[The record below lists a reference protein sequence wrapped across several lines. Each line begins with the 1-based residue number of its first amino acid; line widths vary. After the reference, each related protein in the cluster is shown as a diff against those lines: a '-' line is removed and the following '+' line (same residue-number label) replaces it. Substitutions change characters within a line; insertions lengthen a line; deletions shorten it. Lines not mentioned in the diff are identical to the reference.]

1 MKRSDLSATGS
12 TKLERVTLCF
22 GILPFAVLLLVA
34 PPLWA
39 QAPEANA
46 AGGQEESDN
55 QEDPKTEDPKTVED
69 VLENSDRI
77 DGLFTLYRDRKT
89 GDLRMLLSTDQLDR
103 SYLYFTYA
111 ENGVPAAGRFRG
123 AFGVNRA
130 KVFRISRFF
139 DRVEFVIE
147 NSNFYFDP
155 AKAISRASDA
165 NISHAVAADLKIEAE
180 DEDEGMLLINANSL
194 FMTEAFNPVAP
205 LPNPQR
211 PAHESFRVGSLD
223 ASKTKI
229 REVRNYP
236 ENTDVVVEYVYKN
249 EQPYVGGGT
258 EVTDPRFVSLTM
270 QHSLIA
276 APENGFEPRFDD
288 PRVGYFMGRLTDL
301 SSTDLTPYRDVIH
314 RWNLVKQDPSAAVS
328 EPVEPIVYWIENTTP
343 VELRSTIEAAGLRWN
358 EAFEAAGFR
367 NAIVIRTQPDDAD
380 WHAGDLRYNV
390 IRWTSSPNVQFGGY
404 GPSFADPRTGQLL
417 GADIMLEHGVIGSS
431 LRQAIALGEAVEAD
445 ELAVFDPD
453 HCAAGLLAHREMLF
467 ASAALQALGG
477 DSEEQQRL
485 LEEFIHFLV
494 LHEMGHTLGLNHNFR
509 ASHLHSLE
517 AIFDSDQTYSIGLHA
532 SVMDYPAVPFAMSGD
547 THGQFYTTR
556 PGPYDQWAI
565 TFGYSAALADP
576 ADETAR
582 LEAILARSTEP
593 ALAFGNDADDMRSP
607 GKAIDPRAM
616 VNDMTSDPIGFA
628 EHQIEVVN
636 AAAEGFASRLVRD
649 GESYQELLNGF
660 SLAASRYQ
668 GAARAASRFI
678 GGVYVDRA
686 MVNQP
691 GARDPLT
698 PVALEDQLRAMKL
711 LRDAVF
717 SPDAFESLHLAAN
730 QLLAQRRGFD
740 HGNTTEDPKL
750 HQLVLRIQRDV
761 LSHLL
766 HPRVLTRLT
775 DTRAYGN
782 EYPVSEMLVDLT
794 DAVFAADLG
803 GEVNTFRQNLQL
815 EYVHRL
821 LTIVESDGESGY
833 DHVSRSMALNR
844 LRWIESELSRSPST
858 GLETTAH
865 REHVLYRI
873 SRGLDESGA

>member
-12 TKLERVTLCF
+12 TKLEGVTLCF

-417 GADIMLEHGVIGSS
+417 GADIMLEHGRDRQQFATGDRIG
-431 LRQAIALGEAVEAD
+431 
-445 ELAVFDPD
+445 
-453 HCAAGLLAHREMLF
+453 
-467 ASAALQALGG
+467 
-477 DSEEQQRL
+477 
-485 LEEFIHFLV
+485 
-494 LHEMGHTLGLNHNFR
+494 
-509 ASHLHSLE
+509 
-517 AIFDSDQTYSIGLHA
+517 
-532 SVMDYPAVPFAMSGD
+532 
-547 THGQFYTTR
+547 
-556 PGPYDQWAI
+556 
-565 TFGYSAALADP
+565 
-576 ADETAR
+576 
-582 LEAILARSTEP
+582 
-593 ALAFGNDADDMRSP
+593 
-607 GKAIDPRAM
+607 
-616 VNDMTSDPIGFA
+616 
-628 EHQIEVVN
+628 
-636 AAAEGFASRLVRD
+636 
-649 GESYQELLNGF
+649 
-660 SLAASRYQ
+660 
-668 GAARAASRFI
+668 
-678 GGVYVDRA
+678 
-686 MVNQP
+686 
-691 GARDPLT
+691 
-698 PVALEDQLRAMKL
+698 
-711 LRDAVF
+711 
-717 SPDAFESLHLAAN
+717 
-730 QLLAQRRGFD
+730 
-740 HGNTTEDPKL
+740 
-750 HQLVLRIQRDV
+750 
-761 LSHLL
+761 
-766 HPRVLTRLT
+766 
-775 DTRAYGN
+775 
-782 EYPVSEMLVDLT
+782 
-794 DAVFAADLG
+794 
-803 GEVNTFRQNLQL
+803 
-815 EYVHRL
+815 
-821 LTIVESDGESGY
+821 
-833 DHVSRSMALNR
+833 
-844 LRWIESELSRSPST
+844 
-858 GLETTAH
+858 
-865 REHVLYRI
+865 
-873 SRGLDESGA
+873 